1 MPGTEDRDSMTDLDE
16 VQIDEEPEPSRTPSL
31 EENRAGFMLLD
42 L

>member
-1 MPGTEDRDSMTDLDE
+1 MPGTQEREPEPDLE
-16 VQIDEEPEPSRTPSL
+16 EMPIEEEPESSRILSL